1 MRRAKRESFLMRF
14 TSRSR
19 ERHRFGLVH
28 RTFSLRW
35 AGSLLLLATSLVVVA
50 SVVEFATASP
60 SEQAFASVDQVTIT
74 STKNEVVYGKITRS
88 KRPLPGAIVQIFNS
102 KVRLVRSGQTN
113 ALGLYRL
120 VLRVPAGKYT
130 MVLHKG
136 RGAAFNVRATVRHR
150 LKPGLHLRVSAR
162 IVAGTRFFVLPF
174 FTY

>member
-1 MRRAKRESFLMRF
+1 MRRVKRESFLMRSA
-14 TSRSR
+14 SRSR
-19 ERHRFGLVH
+19 ERHRFGLRL

-74 STKNEVVYGKITRS
+74 STKNEVIYGKIS
-88 KRPLPGAIVQIFNS
+88 KSRRPLRGAIVQIFNS
-102 KVRLVRSGQTN
+102 RGRVVQSGQTN

-120 VLRVPAGKYT
+120 VLRVPAGKYAI
-130 MVLHKG
+130 VLHKG
-136 RGAAFNVRATVRHR
+136 RGPAFNVRATVRHR

-162 IVAGTRFFVLPF
+162 IVAGTRFFVFPF
-174 FTY
+174 FSY